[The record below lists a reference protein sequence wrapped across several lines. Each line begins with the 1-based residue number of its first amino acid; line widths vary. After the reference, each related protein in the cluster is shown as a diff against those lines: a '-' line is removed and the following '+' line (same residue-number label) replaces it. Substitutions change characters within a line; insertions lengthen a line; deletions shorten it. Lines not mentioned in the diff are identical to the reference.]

1 MFFFF
6 FLVPSA
12 IWLDYVG
19 ENAEI
24 STVSQVPKTRQITPY
39 QSRLIII
46 LGWTVPLTD
55 ENIKL
60 FMV

>member
-1 MFFFF
+1 MTVWDVNINVVLVGFKCLGF

-12 IWLDYVG
+12 IWLDYTG

-24 STVSQVPKTRQITPY
+24 STVSQVPKTRQITPN

-46 LGWTVPLTD
+46 LG
-55 ENIKL
+55 
-60 FMV
+60 